1 MPQFLSSAVILTAVL
16 VVSQLARLT
25 EVLAAFGLSL
35 ENIFLPFLYIVLPF
49 MSFNIP
55 IAYLF
60 AVMISF
66 GRLSADGEWAA
77 LLASGYSLAR
87 AAIPVMI
94 IAVFLYGLG
103 LLCSMH
109 LEAWGRREL
118 VNFTF
123 RKTQTEVDNMIKF
136 KLQPGV
142 FMDNF
147 LGFVLYAE
155 KISPDRSRFENMM
168 LAPGPKMPSSHSY
181 TMLAPVGRIVGSV
194 EEGELKLAM
203 DYGMSWNTSPDGE
216 KTSVLKFRRA
226 EIDLLRIFREQIV
239 GGSGEKDDYRS
250 MRPGELAEWL
260 RKLRTSPDRDDKLY
274 WRAHYLYHQR
284 MATPF
289 AVVTF
294 ALFAMVLGV
303 ADPRR
308 GKNWAYVGAILTIMG
323 GYVTMMGLKWFAEQ
337 GTLDAA
343 LAVWL
348 PNGVLFALGLFL
360 LYQKNRLPPSESPI
374 DLRNM
379 PWVKA

>member
-1 MPQFLSSAVILTAVL
+1 
-16 VVSQLARLT
+16 
-25 EVLAAFGLSL
+25 
-35 ENIFLPFLYIVLPF
+35 
-49 MSFNIP
+49 
-55 IAYLF
+55 
-60 AVMISF
+60 MISF

-94 IAVFLYGLG
+94 IAGFLYGLG

-168 LAPGPKMPSSHSY
+168 LAPGPKMPTSHSY

-203 DYGMSWNTSPDGE
+203 DYGMSWNTSADGE

-226 EIDLLRIFREQIV
+226 EIDLLRIFRHVHLTDSLLNLGIHHGLSLLGFSLSIHLAGFHV
-239 GGSGEKDDYRS
+239 GNGFV
-250 MRPGELAEWL
+250 
-260 RKLRTSPDRDDKLY
+260 
-274 WRAHYLYHQR
+274 QF
-284 MATPF
+284 AT
-289 AVVTF
+289 
-294 ALFAMVLGV
+294 VL
-303 ADPRR
+303 
-308 GKNWAYVGAILTIMG
+308 L
-323 GYVTMMGLKWFAEQ
+323 L
-337 GTLDAA
+337 LSAA
-343 LAVWL
+343 LGHAVL
-348 PNGVLFALGLFL
+348 DVGHGLIDGILCHLLGNLANGRATKHLSPGLMQIDINVPGNLGQGQLVRG
-360 LYQKNRLPPSESPI
+360 QCSKVE
-374 DLRNM
+374 RN
-379 PWVKA
+379 PARP